1 MKIVRENGYTKVYD
15 ENGKEIKNIKSIK
28 FQHAGI
34 DSIPIVTIEKYEP
47 IYEIK
52 GEDIEIATLDK
63 PSYTKGKIPFI
74 CQGERCGSK
83 EILNKQEII
92 NRIAEL
98 LEVNKVERI
107 EVALKEL
114 AEDKTPNISVEIGG
128 KELINKANTII
139 LNGNVI
145 AKKELAE
152 DESINS
158 KTIQSPQEIISK
170 TISETL
176 TDDVIVKKELAE
188 MKEILSKL
196 LEIQNAEFNMKYGY
210 LCNNK
215 SGRISSR

>member
-47 IYEIK
+47 TYEIK

-63 PSYTKGKIPFI
+63 PSYTKRKIPFI

-98 LEVNKVERI
+98 LELNEIERI

-114 AEDKTPNISVEIGG
+114 AEDETTS
-128 KELINKANTII
+128 
-139 LNGNVI
+139 
-145 AKKELAE
+145 
-152 DESINS
+152 S
-158 KTIQSPQEIISK
+158 KLIQSPQEIINK

-176 TDDVIVKKELAE
+176 TKDIIVKIDNEKIANLCLENLANRDNSV
-188 MKEILSKL
+188 K
-196 LEIQNAEFNMKYGY
+196 G
-210 LCNNK
+210 
-215 SGRISSR
+215 